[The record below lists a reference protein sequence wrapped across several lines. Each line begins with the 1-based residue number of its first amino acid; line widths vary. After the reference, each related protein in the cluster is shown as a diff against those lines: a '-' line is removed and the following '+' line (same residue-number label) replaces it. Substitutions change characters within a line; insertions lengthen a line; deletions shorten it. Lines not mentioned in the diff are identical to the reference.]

1 MKPSAELPVVHLSGA
16 AASALLTFPLW
27 RYATMAQAKY
37 EVAGGGLK
45 ASRLGTMFAVLG
57 PPYRGAIGIVGGMT
71 LARGGIFLCSDLGSR
86 LLAERGVERPLSVV
100 VPPLAASTVVQFLK
114 QPIVRGGVMLQDPSA
129 PRKTLVGTLRY
140 LCETRGLRSLW
151 HGTGAGLL
159 KTAPKYCV
167 AIAAKDALE
176 GRLPPATTHGDAL
189 VRDAVKASAAATAG
203 ALLTN
208 PLDVLRNEM
217 FKTDL
222 PFFRTLAYLNA
233 HHANWAFR
241 GARQNLLAVAVP
253 VASTIFFTDQLKRHL
268 AER

>member
-1 MKPSAELPVVHLSGA
+1 MGSSDLPIAHFSGA
-16 AASALLTFPLW
+16 AIAALLNFPLW

-37 EVAGGGLK
+37 EVAGVGRATWGAL
-45 ASRLGTMFAVLG
+45 LG
-57 PPYRGAIGIVGGMT
+57 PPYRGVAGIVGGMT
-71 LARGGIFLCSDLGSR
+71 VARGGIFLLSDVGTKALR
-86 LLAERGVERPLSVV
+86 RRGVEGPAAVLL
-100 VPPLAASTVVQFLK
+100 PPLAASAVVQVLK
-114 QPIVRGGVMLQDPSA
+114 QPIVRGGVMLQNPTNPSG
-129 PRKTLVGTLRY
+129 TLLGTLR
-140 LCETRGLRSLW
+140 LLAATRGPRSLW
-151 HGTGAGLL
+151 HGTSAGLL

-233 HHANWAFR
+233 HHANWVFR